1 MRSGNWGSRRPSFM
15 VGTQV
20 TDKRLGIIGM
30 GRVALALAKLVKG
43 FDMKTH

>member
-1 MRSGNWGSRRPSFM
+1 M

-30 GRVALALAKLVKG
+30 GRVALALANLVKG
-43 FDMKTH
+43 FDMKIH